1 MNEAIAAHIRILEST
16 PRERVHTHEQRYVEV
31 PDYVK
36 LQRAPRPLSLE
47 KQKKIMALLANGKT
61 QREVSRELGMA
72 ESTVSKF
79 VKRAKLK

>member
-16 PRERVHTHEQRYVEV
+16 PRERVHTHERRYAEM
-31 PDYVK
+31 PEYVQ
-36 LQRAPRPLSLE
+36 LQHAPRPLSVE
-47 KQKKIMALLANGKT
+47 KQKKIMALLATGKT